1 MYATRPRRRFPF
13 FFGVPFFA
21 AGLIAASLIGSAGA
35 ALGLLLFLPLLA
47 FKFMFMFFVFGA
59 FMRMFAGG
67 LARRGPYGHWRHDG
81 FGDRAQPR
89 REPTQEERDWAEA
102 RRRAREEIEDLFPD
116 ETD

>member
-13 FFGVPFFA
+13 FYGLPFFA
-21 AGLIAASLIGSAGA
+21 AGLIAASLLGSAGA

-47 FKFMFMFFVFGA
+47 FKFMFMFFIFGA

-67 LARRGPYGHWRHDG
+67 FARRGPYGGHWHHHR
-81 FGDRAQPR
+81 DRTEPR

-102 RRRAREEIEDLFPD
+102 RRQAREEIEDLFPD
-116 ETD
+116 ATD